1 MAFLF
6 GFSDPIETFSTIGI
20 FVTVAVMA
28 VFIGVYIW
36 GTRYNKMLIRRFGA
50 ILKTELGPKCEK
62 KKEQVYRS
70 SGFRLYCETKKKV
83 PLKNWEVV
91 LFLLNRENLI
101 HHIISKFRPHHDM
114 LLTTANFLTKP
125 RVRLE
130 IINTTSKEITKE
142 DKETLEGLEKVNAPR
157 MERKFVVKAS
167 DPKSAEELFQDDEFV
182 RLVRKL
188 GDDFVRMSVTE
199 KPPHLLFASRAREST
214 LISHVRLAERVG
226 DYFKPRKRK
235 PKILG

>member
-83 PLKNWEVV
+83 P
-91 LFLLNRENLI
+91 
-101 HHIISKFRPHHDM
+101 
-114 LLTTANFLTKP
+114 
-125 RVRLE
+125 
-130 IINTTSKEITKE
+130 
-142 DKETLEGLEKVNAPR
+142 
-157 MERKFVVKAS
+157 
-167 DPKSAEELFQDDEFV
+167 
-182 RLVRKL
+182 
-188 GDDFVRMSVTE
+188 
-199 KPPHLLFASRAREST
+199 
-214 LISHVRLAERVG
+214 
-226 DYFKPRKRK
+226 
-235 PKILG
+235 